1 MSLGAAAAANPAGT
15 EAALSIM
22 RLGGNA
28 VDAALAAAHVMG
40 VVEPLDCGIGA
51 GGSMVIYRASTNTSE
66 VIDFMSTAPNCPE

>member
-1 MSLGAAAAANPAGT
+1 MRVRTDEKKLITSQTSTMSLGAAAAANSAGA

-40 VVEPLDCGIGA
+40 VVESLDCGIGA
-51 GGSMVIYRASTNTSE
+51 GGFMVIYRS
-66 VIDFMSTAPNCPE
+66 